1 MWLVFV
7 FLFLFQFC
15 FFMANLPAKFHLG
28 PISARYGY
36 PSYLSCPKNCH
47 IYLIVVIVVVISI
60 VFLVVVFLLAWLIVT
75 EHREERTIAVQ
86 TRRIRN
92 ICRGKTA
99 RIAYTPRALAALFF
113 ILLKALKTCRDT
125 HHLSI
130 NYREKTFTKLVEN
143 SLKNSKICKRNLI
156 LFFFGNN
163 FESVFQ
169 MENTYLTW
177 ALCGR
182 WTRAASWA

>member
-1 MWLVFV
+1 MCVCESVACFRVFV
-7 FLFLFQFC
+7 FVSVLF

-60 VFLVVVFLLAWLIVT
+60 VVVVVVFLLAWLIVT
-75 EHREERTIAVQ
+75 KHREEQTIAVL

-92 ICRGKTA
+92 IRGGKLPA
-99 RIAYTPRALAALFF
+99 LRIRRVHLLLLFF
-113 ILLKALKTCRDT
+113 LLKALKTCRDT

-143 SLKNSKICKRNLI
+143 SLKNSK
-156 LFFFGNN
+156 F
-163 FESVFQ
+163 
-169 MENTYLTW
+169 
-177 ALCGR
+177 
-182 WTRAASWA
+182 ASEI